1 MRLPILSYGLAEN
14 RPDIHD
20 RLVQPAGPDPVL
32 VTGGTGF
39 IGSAVVRTLLQS
51 GYRVHALVR
60 PDSDIANLRDL
71 PIDMVKGDLN
81 DPGSLGTA
89 LTGCR
94 GLFHV
99 AADYR
104 LWVRNPAPMY
114 ETNVEGTRRLM
125 RAALGC
131 GVERIVYT
139 SSVATLGQTGDGTPA
154 DEFTPVS
161 LAAMIGHYKRSKFLA
176 EQVVREMIREQGLP
190 AVIVHPSTPVGA
202 GDIKPTP
209 TGRVILDAVQGR
221 IPAFVDTGLNLVD
234 VRDVARGHLLAYER
248 GAFGESYILGGENVS
263 LKEMLERIAR
273 IAGRRPPRIRL
284 PIAPLL
290 PLAWLA
296 ECWARR
302 PNARAP
308 LLTVNALRMASK
320 KMYFSSARAERELE
334 YRPSSI
340 QDALQAS
347 VDWFRQPPACGNSKT
362 TNKTRYSL

>member
-1 MRLPILSYGLAEN
+1 M
-14 RPDIHD
+14 
-20 RLVQPAGPDPVL
+20 
-32 VTGGTGF
+32 TGGTGF
-39 IGSAVVRTLLQS
+39 VGSAVVRALLES
-51 GYRVHALVR
+51 GSRVHVLVR
-60 PDSDIANLRDL
+60 PDSDTANLRDL
-71 PIDMVKGDLN
+71 PIEMAKGDLN
-81 DPGSLGTA
+81 DPGSLRTA
-89 LTGCR
+89 LSGCK

-104 LWVRNPAPMY
+104 LWVRDPGPMY

-125 RAALGC
+125 QAALDC

-139 SSVATLGQTGDGTPA
+139 SSVATLGQTSDGTPA

-161 LAAMIGHYKRSKFLA
+161 LADMIGHYKRSKFLA

-190 AVIVHPSTPVGA
+190 AVIVNPSTPVGV

-209 TGRVILDAVQGR
+209 TGRIILDAVQGR

-248 GAFGESYILGGENVS
+248 GTIGERYILGGENVS
-263 LKEMLERIAR
+263 LKDLLERIAR

-284 PIAPLL
+284 PITPLL

-302 PNARAP
+302 PNAREP
-308 LLTVNALRMASK
+308 LLTVNALRMAGK

-340 QDALQAS
+340 EEALQAA
-347 VDWFRQPPACGNSKT
+347 VDWFRQPPACGDRKT